1 MSEKGREPVISVVG
15 RALKPAGAAKYPE
28 KVHKRTRGG
37 ADPFF
42 GHGKRAPFQKP
53 ERMTARAAGKGF
65 TIDDRLP
72 DQPGLEKDFIRG
84 NSVDIKSSENICPPR
99 DSVLW
104 GLPIIPAIFFEESAL
119 PEGML
124 DVQAFEVR
132 EVLVLHRWLS
142 FSFVAPCGIAW
153 LDEGSRRSGEDGRL
167 NAPPSPRGE
176 GEEKET
182 HVNRQTELAPTPWQ
196 TRRAPSKDRGAHLLC
211 QLTFYGQ
218 PVIPAIESLCGSIP
232 RYNISAMSGI
242 FLVMQSPSGG
252 TACHY
257 FTGKRPILTSFSHK
271 VWAS

>member
-211 QLTFYGQ
+211 QLTLSTFCTFTRVAMLHSPLPLFIVVLLCSQ
-218 PVIPAIESLCGSIP
+218 NPVKLE
-232 RYNISAMSGI
+232 N
-242 FLVMQSPSGG
+242 
-252 TACHY
+252 
-257 FTGKRPILTSFSHK
+257 KRSNPNRLPLRQRG
-271 VWAS
+271 WRA